1 MPFAITF
8 AASHEL
14 EPRLAREIDVAMC
27 VAASSRIHVLAS
39 QKSIMTKASGS
50 LLKKAHVRHWAVYQK
65 QKRRNFIKQQKGF
78 KNDYVGNK

>member
-27 VAASSRIHVLAS
+27 VAASSTDYRLIGDFQA
-39 QKSIMTKASGS
+39 T
-50 LLKKAHVRHWAVYQK
+50 LKYWIGQNV
-65 QKRRNFIKQQKGF
+65 I
-78 KNDYVGNK
+78 